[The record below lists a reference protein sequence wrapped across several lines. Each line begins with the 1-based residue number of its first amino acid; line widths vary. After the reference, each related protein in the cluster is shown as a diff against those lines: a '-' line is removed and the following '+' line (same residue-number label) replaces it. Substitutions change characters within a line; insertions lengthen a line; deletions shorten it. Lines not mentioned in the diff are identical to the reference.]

1 MARHLTWTR
10 CRSSHWRDTPRQ
22 EGTAITNGEADVEPR
37 KEGLASPIG
46 ETPSAMH
53 SVCSVGLQ
61 CFLKM
66 QVRVADAAENA
77 GVGF

>member
-1 MARHLTWTR
+1 M
-10 CRSSHWRDTPRQ
+10 PRQ
-22 EGTAITNGEADVEPR
+22 EGTTITNGKTDVEPH

-66 QVRVADAAENA
+66 QVRVADEGENA